1 MANLFGMAGGG
12 VSSPFGINQ
21 NIVNNG
27 AVAFGGSV
35 VQGTVSTGN
44 ISNQQSATA
53 TGGQL
58 GQSATAKFELPIPG
72 PELPIPGVEEE
83 IEKGLTKEI
92 QAETKQ
98 ATTTITTAAG
108 TKKVIPKAKEAPFLM
123 ILLI

>member
-1 MANLFGMAGGG
+1 MANLFGMAGGS

-27 AVAFGGSV
+27 AVAFGGNV

-58 GQSATAKFELPIPG
+58 G
-72 PELPIPGVEEE
+72 
-83 IEKGLTKEI
+83 
-92 QAETKQ
+92 
-98 ATTTITTAAG
+98 
-108 TKKVIPKAKEAPFLM
+108 
-123 ILLI
+123 